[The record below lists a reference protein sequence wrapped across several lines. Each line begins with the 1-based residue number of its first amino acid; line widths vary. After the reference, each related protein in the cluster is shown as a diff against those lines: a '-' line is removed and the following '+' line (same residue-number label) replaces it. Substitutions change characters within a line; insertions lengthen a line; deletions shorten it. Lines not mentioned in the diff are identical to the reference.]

1 MVAPAAAAGAN
12 STTVLQPSAAGRQPT
27 RSAST
32 HPSHSHNV
40 PLSARRSAP
49 LDLSSVERRGQPN
62 APREPGKRVRPHG
75 IPEAPTF
82 RPTEE
87 EFKDPLEY
95 IRKIAPEGRKY
106 GICRVIPPD
115 NWQPPFAI
123 DTERFH
129 FKTRRQELNSVE
141 GGMPPRSAA
150 FAAGGAPQPSSDP
163 EPGTRANLNY
173 LDQLAKFHKQHGTSL
188 NRFPSV
194 DKRPLDLYKLK
205 KAVEVRGGFDNV
217 CKMKKWAEIGRDLGY
232 SGKIMSSLSTS
243 LKNSYQRWLQPY
255 EEYLRV
261 AKPGVQQQLELEHGG
276 PYTPS
281 PNHSPLPKKPTP
293 STNPTPSTTNQGS
306 PALKAATPMEVDP
319 TPDNATPP
327 VETTPVPP
335 RPTAAG
341 GFTAVNANPG
351 GFTAVNRSPS
361 FAPATSAPVV
371 KREIEPESLTPKS
384 IADHTG
390 ASTPAPNGL
399 GPSSMKRAISHE
411 SATGGSQTENGD
423 NDGGSGRR
431 SKRLKK
437 GTLAQRLTNR
447 ILDALPPPTV
457 AGSHMSLLRPAPPRG
472 LKNGSRRTGEKCETC
487 GRNDDHSSILVCDSC
502 ENGYHRHCLDPPLS
516 TTPGYDWHCPKC
528 LVGTGEFGFEEGG
541 VYSLKQFQEKANN
554 FKKNYFASKMPFDPV
569 LNTHRRESEDD
580 VEREFWRLVEN
591 LTETVEVEYGADI
604 HSTTHGSGFPT
615 VERNPLNPYSV
626 DPWNLNVL
634 PFHGESL
641 FRHTK
646 SDISGMTVPWVYVGM
661 CFSTFCWHNEDHY
674 AYSAN
679 YQHFGATK
687 TWYGIPGSDA
697 EAFEEAMRQAVPE
710 LFESQPDLLFQLVT
724 LMPPDQLRKAGVN
737 VYALDQRAGQF
748 VITFPQGYHAGFNH
762 GFNFNEAVNF
772 APVDWEPF
780 GAAGVERLQAFRR
793 HPCFSHDELL
803 LTAAI
808 RDTSIKTAKWLA
820 PALERLANRELA
832 ERTAWVT
839 RHKQINPHRCKF
851 DSDAAEAGDCQV
863 KFIIE
868 EDDLPE
874 EDYQCQY
881 CKAFTYLTQSRCH
894 KTGKTVCLKHVEAYD
909 CCGEPLGQRLLGPN
923 HTFRCRMSDDSL
935 KTLVQKVRDRARIP
949 EVWEEKL
956 DKTLDEEP
964 KPQLK
969 VLHNLLSE
977 GEKIPYHLPG
987 LHDLAAFVQR
997 CDKWVEEANNYI
1009 TRKQQN
1015 RRKNE
1020 KAWRKGNSKAAQLEE
1035 RDREVRRVENLYALL
1050 AEADKLS
1057 FDCPQMAALEEKTRE
1072 IKKFRQDVNAALI
1085 NPHIRSVQEVEE
1097 LVESGRNFN
1106 VDIPEVS
1113 GLEHILRQMKWN
1125 DEARRK
1131 RDQYLTLKE
1140 CQELILAGEQLGLGE
1155 TNDHL
1160 MHFKDLS
1167 RHGETWEA
1175 KAKELMSVE
1184 AVHYQQLEA
1193 LSAQASR
1200 FPVSPDTLAAVDAI
1214 LTKQR
1219 EAQKRIQSLY
1229 ERSKDSDFRQRPKYR
1244 EIRELMESLEE
1255 LNSRPTG
1262 AIDLEREQKRHEDW
1276 MRKGKKLF
1284 GKANAP
1290 LHILK
1295 SHMEYVEKR
1304 NSFCFDLE
1312 DRCRPPVEPAS
1323 RDNSPDGLLEPS
1335 TTNSMWGRKSRV
1347 RDVFCICRQSEA
1359 GMMIEC
1365 EVCHEWYHG
1374 KCLKIAR
1381 GKVKEFDKYTCPIC
1395 DWRRKIPRDAARP
1408 KLEDLLE
1415 WQAEIASL
1423 PFQPDEEEIL
1433 DNIINQ
1439 ATAFRDFL
1447 QSFTNAACTTTEEVP
1462 TLLFYLRKIEGA
1474 EVLLAYETNLFR
1486 QEIHKWAP
1494 VAPEP
1499 PPILEQSLSTRKPR
1513 PTKQQKIMAQLGVD
1527 RPEDLPPHLRTKQPS
1542 LTKRKSLD
1550 SQTAR
1555 PTNLLQPATPTT
1567 AAATINTTSTT
1578 TPGGESRHSEAAS
1591 SVGGGPTLTLTD
1603 APTESY
1609 PFSANFSLASN
1620 DSTPAF
1626 APAVGSSSAFLP
1638 HLAARS
1644 PSPAPHQGLD
1654 PAMFSPPRFNRD
1666 SHDEGP
1672 APVGV
1677 DSANPFGSS
1686 PRQSLDDVFADLTN
1700 QDVVE
1705 PESESMQEPEPDIM
1719 ENTHV
1724 NEALEVLDA
1733 SNGDHS
1739 DSASHDE
1746 FSGSAM
1752 NGLSNEPSVNIVDS
1766 GGDF

>member
-1 MVAPAAAAGAN
+1 MVAPASTGGN
-12 STTVLQPSAAGRQPT
+12 STGLQPSASRQPT
-27 RSAST
+27 RSSST

-40 PLSARRSAP
+40 PLSARRSEP
-49 LDLSSVERRGQPN
+49 LDLSTVERRGQPN
-62 APREPGKRVRPHG
+62 APREPSKRVRPHG
-75 IPEAPTF
+75 LQEAPTF

-87 EFKDPLEY
+87 EFRDPEAY
-95 IRKIAPEGRKY
+95 IRKIAPEGKKY
-106 GICRVIPPD
+106 GICRVIPPEG
-115 NWQPPFAI
+115 WQPTFAI

-141 GGMPPRSAA
+141 GGMPPRSATS
-150 FAAGGAPQPSSDP
+150 AAGGTPQPSSDP
-163 EPGTRANLNY
+163 NPGTRANLNY
-173 LDQLAKFHKQHGTSL
+173 LDQLAKYHKQNGTNL

-205 KAVEVRGGFDNV
+205 KAVEVRGGFDQV

-281 PNHSPLPKKPTP
+281 PNHSPMTKKPIPPENRTP
-293 STNPTPSTTNQGS
+293 S
-306 PALKAATPMEVDP
+306 ATPQSALAMAAAAPQSTPKEYEA
-319 TPDNATPP
+319 TPDKLPP
-327 VETTPVPP
+327 AVEPTPP
-335 RPTAAG
+335 RPIASGFTPVNASS
-341 GFTAVNANPG
+341 GFTAVNQ
-351 GFTAVNRSPS
+351 SPS
-361 FAPATSAPVV
+361 FVAVNSAPQV
-371 KREIEPESLTPKS
+371 KRETENGSLTPKS
-384 IADHTG
+384 VAEHPAT
-390 ASTPAPNGL
+390 STPVSNGH
-399 GPSSMKRAISHE
+399 GSHPVKRAISHE
-411 SATGGSQTENGD
+411 SGSQTDNGD
-423 NDGGSGRR
+423 DPNGRR
-431 SKRLKK
+431 SKRLRK
-437 GTLAQRLTNR
+437 
-447 ILDALPPPTV
+447 DAPPTV
-457 AGSHMSLLRPAPPRG
+457 AGSHMSLLRPTPPRPR
-472 LKNGSRRTGEKCETC
+472 KSDSRKTGECENC
-487 GRNDDHSSILVCDSC
+487 GKSEDQSSILVCDSC
-502 ENGYHRHCLDPPLS
+502 DHGYHKQCLDPPL
-516 TTPGYDWHCPKC
+516 TTVPEYDWHCPKC

-541 VYSLKQFQEKANN
+541 VYSLKQFQEKAYN

-580 VEREFWRLVEN
+580 VEREFWRLVES

-615 VERNPLNPYSV
+615 IERNPLDRYSV

-634 PFHGESL
+634 PFHGDSL
-641 FRHTK
+641 FRHIK

-687 TWYGIPGSDA
+687 TWYGIPGADA

-710 LFESQPDLLFQLVT
+710 LFEGQPDLLFQLVT

-748 VITFPQGYHAGFNH
+748 VITFPQAYHAGFNH

-772 APVDWEPF
+772 APADWEPW

-803 LTAAI
+803 LTAAD
-808 RDTSIKTAKWLA
+808 RDPSIKTAKWLA
-820 PALERLANRELA
+820 PALQRTCERELA
-832 ERTAWVT
+832 DRALFAAQHREVA
-839 RHKQINPHRCKF
+839 PHNCTLGSRE
-851 DSDAAEAGDCQV
+851 SPVAGGCQLKLLV
-863 KFIIE
+863 E
-868 EDDLPE
+868 EEDLPE
-874 EDYQCQY
+874 EDYQCHF
-881 CKAFTYLTQSRCH
+881 CKALSYLTQFRCH
-894 KTGKTVCLKHVEAYD
+894 RTGKTVCLVHVETYD
-909 CCGEPLGQRLLGPN
+909 CCGEPLTQRLLGPD
-923 HTFRCRMSDDSL
+923 HTLRYRISDDDL
-935 KTLVQKVRDRARIP
+935 KALVLKVQERARIP
-949 EVWEEKL
+949 EAWGEKR
-956 DKTLDEEP
+956 DKTLEEDP
-964 KPQLK
+964 RPQLK
-969 VLHNLLSE
+969 VLHSLLNE

-987 LHDLAAFVQR
+987 LQDLAAFVQR
-997 CDKWVEEANNYI
+997 CDKWVEEATNYI

-1020 KAWRKGNSKAAQLEE
+1020 KAWRRSTFKAAQLEE
-1035 RDREVRRVENLYALL
+1035 RDREVRRVETIYALL

-1072 IKKFRQDVNAALI
+1072 IEKFRQDVNGALM

-1097 LVESGRNFN
+1097 LVESSRNFN
-1106 VDIPEVS
+1106 VEIPEVE

-1125 DEARRK
+1125 DEARR
-1131 RDQYLTLKE
+1131 RREQYLTLKD
-1140 CQELILAGEQLGLGE
+1140 CQELIQAGEQLGISE

-1160 MHFKDLS
+1160 HYLKDLF
-1167 RHGETWEA
+1167 RHGEAWEA

-1200 FPVSPDTLAAVDAI
+1200 FPVSPETLAAVDAI

-1219 EAQKRIQSLY
+1219 EAQKKIQSLY
-1229 ERSKDSDFRQRPKYR
+1229 ERSRDPDLRNRPKYK
-1244 EIRELMESLEE
+1244 EVRELMESLEE

-1262 AIDLEREQKRHEDW
+1262 ALDLEREQKRHEDW

-1304 NSFCFDLE
+1304 NSYCFDLE

-1323 RDNSPDGLLEPS
+1323 RDNSPDGLLENN
-1335 TTNSMWGRKSRV
+1335 TTPSMWGGGKSRK
-1347 RDVFCICRQSEA
+1347 RDVFCICRHSEA

-1395 DWRRKIPRDAARP
+1395 DWRQKIPRDAARP
-1408 KLEDLLE
+1408 KLEDLQE
-1415 WQAEIASL
+1415 WQAEIAGL

-1433 DNIINQ
+1433 DSILNQ
-1439 ATAFRDFL
+1439 ATTFRDFL

-1462 TLLFYLRKIEGA
+1462 TLIFYLRKIEGA
-1474 EVLLAYETNLFR
+1474 EVLLAYETNFFR

-1494 VAPEP
+1494 VAPEA

-1513 PTKQQKIMAQLGVD
+1513 PTKQQKIMAQLGVE
-1527 RPEDLPPHLRTKQPS
+1527 RPEDLPPHLRSKQPN
-1542 LTKRKSLD
+1542 LTKRKSID
-1550 SQTAR
+1550 SPTTR
-1555 PTNLLQPATPTT
+1555 PPLLLPAPNTPTD
-1567 AAATINTTSTT
+1567 S
-1578 TPGGESRHSEAAS
+1578 PHSDAYRS
-1591 SVGGGPTLTLTD
+1591 GPTLAAMSD
-1603 APTESY
+1603 SQNPPY
-1609 PFSANFSLASN
+1609 PFSANYSLPGS
-1620 DSTPAF
+1620 DTTPAF
-1626 APAVGSSSAFLP
+1626 APDSSAFLP
-1638 HLAARS
+1638 HAAARS
-1644 PSPAPHQGLD
+1644 PSFPARSPSPHHRGLD
-1654 PAMFSPPRFNRD
+1654 TSLFSSPQYTRD
-1666 SHDEGP
+1666 QNDT
-1672 APVGV
+1672 APGV
-1677 DSANPFGSS
+1677 DVDNQDPFDSS
-1686 PRQSLDDVFADLTN
+1686 PRQNLDDVFADLTN
-1700 QDVVE
+1700 QDVE
-1705 PESESMQEPEPDIM
+1705 PDPEPQQEPEPELEPM
-1719 ENTHV
+1719 ENTHA
-1724 NEALEVLDA
+1724 NEALEALDA
-1733 SNGDHS
+1733 SNEDHS
-1739 DSASHDE
+1739 DPTEDEASPDNKP
-1746 FSGSAM
+1746 
-1752 NGLSNEPSVNIVDS
+1752 NGVKAESDVASNADLT
-1766 GGDF
+1766 

>member
-1 MVAPAAAAGAN
+1 MVAPASTGGTSAGI
-12 STTVLQPSAAGRQPT
+12 QPSASRQPT
-27 RSAST
+27 RSSST

-49 LDLSSVERRGQPN
+49 LDLSTVERRGQPN
-62 APREPGKRVRPHG
+62 APREPTKRVRPHG
-75 IPEAPTF
+75 LEEAPTY

-87 EFKDPLEY
+87 DFKDPEAY
-95 IRKIAPEGRKY
+95 IRRIAPEASKY
-106 GICRVIPPD
+106 GICRIIPPE

-141 GGMPPRSAA
+141 GGMPPRSATS
-150 FAAGGAPQPSSDP
+150 AAGGAPQPSSDP

-173 LDQLAKFHKQHGTSL
+173 LDQLAKFHKQHGTNL

-205 KAVEVRGGFDNV
+205 KAVEVRGGFDSV

-281 PNHSPLPKKPTP
+281 PHPSPMPKKPAPSENGTP
-293 STNPTPSTTNQGS
+293 S
-306 PALKAATPMEVDP
+306 ATPQPIASAPVLASREVEA
-319 TPDNATPP
+319 TPEKPTPP
-327 VETTPVPP
+327 VEPTPP
-335 RPTAAG
+335 RPIAS
-341 GFTAVNANPG
+341 GFTAVNTSG

-361 FAPATSAPVV
+361 FVAVNSAPAV
-371 KREIEPESLTPKS
+371 KREADNGSLTPKS
-384 IADHTG
+384 VAEHPGNGHG
-390 ASTPAPNGL
+390 APP
-399 GPSSMKRAISHE
+399 MKRAISHE
-411 SATGGSQTENGD
+411 SGSQTESGELDAN
-423 NDGGSGRR
+423 GRR
-431 SKRLKK
+431 SKRLRK
-437 GTLAQRLTNR
+437 
-447 ILDALPPPTV
+447 DAPLPTV
-457 AGSHMSLLRPAPPRG
+457 SGSHMSLLRPAPPRQRKTDIR
-472 LKNGSRRTGEKCETC
+472 KNGDKCEVC
-487 GRNDDHSSILVCDSC
+487 GKSEDRPSILLCDSC
-502 ENGYHRHCLDPPLS
+502 DHGYHKSCLDPPLT
-516 TTPGYDWHCPKC
+516 TTPEYDWHCPKC

-541 VYSLKQFQEKANN
+541 VYSLKQFQEKANT
-554 FKKNYFASKMPFDPV
+554 FKQKYFASKMPFDPV

-580 VEREFWRLVEN
+580 VEREFWRLVES

-615 VERNPLNPYSV
+615 IERNPLDPYSV

-634 PFHGESL
+634 PFHGDSL
-641 FRHTK
+641 FRHIK

-687 TWYGIPGSDA
+687 TWYGIPGADA

-710 LFESQPDLLFQLVT
+710 LFEGQPDLLFQLVT
-724 LMPPDQLRKAGVN
+724 LMPPDQLRKAGVR

-748 VITFPQGYHAGFNH
+748 VITFPQAYHAGFNH

-772 APVDWEPF
+772 APADWEPW
-780 GAAGVERLQAFRR
+780 GARGVLRLQDFRR

-803 LTAAI
+803 LTAAA
-808 RDTSIKTAKWLA
+808 RDSSITTAKWLA
-820 PALERLANRELA
+820 PALQRTCVRELNDRA
-832 ERTAWVT
+832 AFAA
-839 RHKQINPHRCKF
+839 RHREVAPHKCALYSE
-851 DSDAAEAGDCQV
+851 DPATGDCQL
-863 KFIIE
+863 KFVVE
-868 EDDLPE
+868 EEDLPE
-874 EDYQCQY
+874 DDYQCQY
-881 CKAFTYLTQSRCH
+881 CKAYTYLAQFRCR
-894 KTGKTVCLKHVEAYD
+894 KTGKTVCLPHAETYD
-909 CCGEPLGQRLLGPN
+909 CCGESLTQRLLGSD
-923 HTFRCRMSDDSL
+923 HVLRYRMSDETL
-935 KTLVQKVRDRARIP
+935 KAVVSKVQERARIP
-949 EVWEEKL
+949 EAWGEKL
-956 DKTLDEEP
+956 DKILEDEP

-987 LHDLAAFVQR
+987 LPDLAAFVQR
-997 CDKWVEEANNYI
+997 CDKWVEEATNYI

-1020 KAWRKGNSKAAQLEE
+1020 KAWRKGTSKAAQLEE
-1035 RDREVRRVENLYALL
+1035 RDREVRRVENIYALL
-1050 AEADKLS
+1050 TEADKLS

-1072 IKKFRQDVNAALI
+1072 IEKFRQDVNAALM
-1085 NPHIRSVQEVEE
+1085 NPHIRSVQEVED
-1097 LVESGRNFN
+1097 LVESSRNFN
-1106 VDIPEVS
+1106 VEIPEVE
-1113 GLEHILRQMKWN
+1113 GLEHILRQMKWK
-1125 DEARRK
+1125 EEVRRK
-1131 RDQYLTLKE
+1131 RDQYLTLKD
-1140 CQELILAGEQLGLGE
+1140 CQELILAGDQLNLPD

-1160 MHFKDLS
+1160 IYLKELA
-1167 RHGETWEA
+1167 RLGEAWEA
-1175 KAKELMSVE
+1175 KAKELMAVE
-1184 AVHYQQLEA
+1184 SVHYQQLEA

-1200 FPVSPDTLAAVDAI
+1200 FPVSPETLAAVDAI

-1219 EAQKRIQSLY
+1219 EARKRIQTLY
-1229 ERSKDSDFRQRPKYR
+1229 EKSKDPDYRNRPRYKDV
-1244 EIRELMESLEE
+1244 RELMESLEG

-1304 NSFCFDLE
+1304 NSYCFDLE

-1323 RDNSPDGLLEPS
+1323 RDNSPDGLLESNP
-1335 TTNSMWGRKSRV
+1335 TPSMWGGGKSRK
-1347 RDVFCICRQSEA
+1347 RDVFCICRHCEA

-1395 DWRRKIPRDAARP
+1395 DWRQKIPRDAARP

-1415 WQAEIASL
+1415 WQAEIPGL

-1433 DNIINQ
+1433 DSIVNQ
-1439 ATAFRDFL
+1439 ATTFRDFL

-1462 TLLFYLRKIEGA
+1462 TLIFYLRKIEGA
-1474 EVLLAYETNLFR
+1474 EVLLAYETNFFR

-1494 VAPEP
+1494 VAPEA

-1513 PTKQQKIMAQLGVD
+1513 PTKQQKIMAQLGLE
-1527 RPEDLPPHLRTKQPS
+1527 RPEDLPPHLRPKQPNPVRPKS
-1542 LTKRKSLD
+1542 IDLT
-1550 SQTAR
+1550 TGR
-1555 PTNLLQPATPTT
+1555 PTLLQA
-1567 AAATINTTSTT
+1567 S
-1578 TPGGESRHSEAAS
+1578 PGGGDGSNSES
-1591 SVGGGPTLTLTD
+1591 GPTLTMGD
-1603 APTESY
+1603 PQNPPY
-1609 PFSANFSLASN
+1609 PFSASYTLSAS

-1626 APAVGSSSAFLP
+1626 APGSSAFLP
-1638 HLAARS
+1638 HVSSADS
-1644 PSPAPHQGLD
+1644 PSFPPQSPPLHHSGLD
-1654 PAMFSPPRFNRD
+1654 TSLFSSPRYTRDHHDGPP
-1666 SHDEGP
+1666 G
-1672 APVGV
+1672 VV
-1677 DSANPFGSS
+1677 DSQDPFDSS
-1686 PRQSLDDVFADLTN
+1686 PRQNLDDVFADLTN
-1700 QDVVE
+1700 QDTE
-1705 PESESMQEPEPDIM
+1705 GDQEAEPEPEPM
-1719 ENTHV
+1719 ENTHA
-1724 NEALEVLDA
+1724 NEALEVLDV
-1733 SNGDHS
+1733 SNGESHS
-1739 DSASHDE
+1739 ELPDDE
-1746 FSGSAM
+1746 SSDDKV
-1752 NGLSNEPSVNIVDS
+1752 NGHVDV
-1766 GGDF
+1766 DDIE

>member
-1 MVAPAAAAGAN
+1 MVAPASTGGN
-12 STTVLQPSAAGRQPT
+12 STGGQPPASRQPT
-27 RSAST
+27 RSSST

-40 PLSARRSAP
+40 PLSARRSTA
-49 LDLSSVERRGQPN
+49 LDLSTVERRGQPN
-62 APREPGKRVRPHG
+62 APREPSKRIRPHG
-75 IPEAPTF
+75 LQEAPTF

-87 EFKDPLEY
+87 EFKDPEKY
-95 IRKIAPEGRKY
+95 IRKIAPEGKKY
-106 GICRVIPPD
+106 GICRIIPPEG
-115 NWQPPFAI
+115 WQPPFAI

-141 GGMPPRSAA
+141 GGMPPRSATS
-150 FAAGGAPQPSSDP
+150 AAGGAPQPSSDP
-163 EPGTRANLNY
+163 DPGTRANLNY
-173 LDQLAKFHKQHGTSL
+173 LDQLAKFHKQHGTNL

-205 KAVEVRGGFDNV
+205 KAVEVRGGFDQV

-281 PNHSPLPKKPTP
+281 PHQSPMAKKPMPLDNGTSHMLPKGTMSVPPSAPQSTPREVEATPDKPTP
-293 STNPTPSTTNQGS
+293 PIEPTPSRPIASGF
-306 PALKAATPMEVDP
+306 
-319 TPDNATPP
+319 
-327 VETTPVPP
+327 TPV
-335 RPTAAG
+335 
-341 GFTAVNANPG
+341 NASS

-361 FAPATSAPVV
+361 FVAVNNNPTI
-371 KREIEPESLTPKS
+371 KREIENGSLTPKS
-384 IADHTG
+384 VAEHPSI
-390 ASTPAPNGL
+390 STPVSNGHGL
-399 GPSSMKRAISHE
+399 HTKRAISHE
-411 SATGGSQTENGD
+411 SGSQTENGD
-423 NDGGSGRR
+423 DPNGRR
-431 SKRLKK
+431 SKRLRK
-437 GTLAQRLTNR
+437 
-447 ILDALPPPTV
+447 DAPLPTI
-457 AGSHMSLLRPAPPRG
+457 AGSHMSLLRPAPPRARKSDG
-472 LKNGSRRTGEKCETC
+472 RKTGDKCENC
-487 GRNDDHSSILVCDSC
+487 GKSEDISSILVCDSC
-502 ENGYHRHCLDPPLS
+502 EQGYHKYCLDPPL
-516 TTPGYDWHCPKC
+516 TTIPEYDWHCPKC

-554 FKKNYFASKMPFDPV
+554 FKKSYFASKMPFDPV
-569 LNTHRRESEDD
+569 LNSHRRESEDD
-580 VEREFWRLVEN
+580 VEREFWRLVES

-615 VERNPLNPYSV
+615 IERNPLDPYSV

-634 PFHGESL
+634 PFHGDSL
-641 FRHTK
+641 FRHIK

-687 TWYGIPGSDA
+687 TWYGIPGADA

-710 LFESQPDLLFQLVT
+710 LFEGQPDLLFQLVT

-748 VITFPQGYHAGFNH
+748 VITFPQAYHAGFNH

-772 APVDWEPF
+772 APADWEPW
-780 GAAGVERLQAFRR
+780 GAMGVERLQDFRR

-803 LTAAI
+803 LTAAA
-808 RDTSIKTAKWLA
+808 RDTSITTAKWLS
-820 PALERLANRELA
+820 PALQRTCTRELS
-832 ERTAWVT
+832 ERASFFS
-839 RHKQINPHRCKF
+839 RHREVAPHHCTLGSEDAMDIGGCQLKF
-851 DSDAAEAGDCQV
+851 VVEN
-863 KFIIE
+863 E
-868 EDDLPE
+868 DLPE
-874 EDYQCQY
+874 EDYQCQW
-881 CKAFTYLTQSRCH
+881 CKAYAYLTQFRCH
-894 KTGKTVCLKHVEAYD
+894 KTGKTVCLSHIDMNV
-909 CCGEPLGQRLLGPN
+909 CCGEPLKQKLLGPD
-923 HTFRCRMSDDSL
+923 HTLRYRFSDEAL
-935 KTLVQKVRDRARIP
+935 KALVQKVQDRARIP
-949 EVWEEKL
+949 EAWGEKL
-956 DKTLDEEP
+956 DKTLEDEP
-964 KPQLK
+964 RPQLK

-987 LHDLAAFVQR
+987 LQDLAAFVQR
-997 CDKWVEEANNYI
+997 CDKWVEEATNYI

-1020 KAWRKGNSKAAQLEE
+1020 KAWRRSSSKAAQLEE
-1035 RDREVRRVENLYALL
+1035 RDREVRRVENIYALL

-1057 FDCPQMAALEEKTRE
+1057 FDCPQMASLEEKTRE
-1072 IKKFRQDVNAALI
+1072 IEKFRQDVNVALM
-1085 NPHIRSVQEVEE
+1085 NPHIRSVQEVED
-1097 LVESGRNFN
+1097 LVESARNFN
-1106 VDIPEVS
+1106 VDIPEVE

-1125 DEARRK
+1125 EEARRK
-1131 RDQYLTLKE
+1131 RDQYLTLKD
-1140 CQELILAGEQLGLGE
+1140 CQELILAGEQLGLSD

-1160 MHFKDLS
+1160 VYFKDLC
-1167 RHGETWEA
+1167 RHGEAWEA

-1200 FPVSPDTLAAVDAI
+1200 FPVSPETLSAVDAI

-1219 EAQKRIQSLY
+1219 EAQKKIQSLY
-1229 ERSKDSDFRQRPKYR
+1229 ERSKDPEFRNRPKYK
-1244 EIRELMESLEE
+1244 EVRELMESLEE

-1304 NSFCFDLE
+1304 NSYCFDLE
-1312 DRCRPPVEPAS
+1312 DRCRPPVEPSS
-1323 RDNSPDGLLEPS
+1323 RDNTPDGLLDNNNITP
-1335 TTNSMWGRKSRV
+1335 SMWGGGKSRK
-1347 RDVFCICRQSEA
+1347 RDVFCICRHSEA

-1395 DWRRKIPRDAARP
+1395 DWRQKIPRDAARP
-1408 KLEDLLE
+1408 KLEDLLD
-1415 WQAEIASL
+1415 WQAEVAGL
-1423 PFQPDEEEIL
+1423 PFQPDEEQTL

-1439 ATAFRDFL
+1439 AVGFRDFL
-1447 QSFTNAACTTTEEVP
+1447 HGFTNAACTTTEEVP
-1462 TLLFYLRKIEGA
+1462 TLIFYLRKIEGA
-1474 EVLLAYETNLFR
+1474 EVLLAYETNFFR

-1527 RPEDLPPHLRTKQPS
+1527 RPEDLPPHLRTKHPS
-1542 LTKRKSLD
+1542 RKSIDLQSGKSSLLPE
-1550 SQTAR
+1550 SQTSGDGSNSDSNR
-1555 PTNLLQPATPTT
+1555 
-1567 AAATINTTSTT
+1567 
-1578 TPGGESRHSEAAS
+1578 GE
-1591 SVGGGPTLTLTD
+1591 PTLAPMTD
-1603 APTESY
+1603 AQNPPY
-1609 PFSANFSLASN
+1609 PFSANYSLPAS

-1626 APAVGSSSAFLP
+1626 APSSSAFLP
-1638 HLAARS
+1638 HVAAHSPSFPARS
-1644 PSPAPHQGLD
+1644 PSPSHEGLD
-1654 PAMFSPPRFNRD
+1654 ASLFSSPRFNRD
-1666 SHDEGP
+1666 PDDGP
-1672 APVGV
+1672 PGV
-1677 DSANPFGSS
+1677 DVDNENPFDSS
-1686 PRQSLDDVFADLTN
+1686 PRQNLDDVFADLTN
-1700 QDVVE
+1700 QDAE
-1705 PESESMQEPEPDIM
+1705 PEPEPGQEPELM
-1719 ENTHV
+1719 ENTHA

-1733 SNGDHS
+1733 SNGDRS
-1739 DSASHDE
+1739 ETPQDEEPQDDKSSAE
-1746 FSGSAM
+1746 V
-1752 NGLSNEPSVNIVDS
+1752 NGAVEADRSTEDL
-1766 GGDF
+1766 